1 MSSENPA
8 LPPPSEP
15 STPRDLTPSPTP
27 PPAAQESE
35 RDPVIQRSAVFGTRY
50 LTDPGKVYD
59 FNSWDQVLPD
69 PEHIK
74 AGDEKI
80 EFQKQHRLS
89 EKEKKRFMDRP
100 AYFWDMFY
108 RNNRENF
115 FKNRKWLTR
124 EFPALKEC
132 LSAGAGRRV
141 IFEAGCG
148 VGNAIFPLLEE
159 NENKLLQVH
168 GRDYSPKAIGVLK
181 EDPQLDP
188 GHITVGVW
196 DIASTEGPE
205 GIEDGSVDVI
215 LLCFVLSALVVSIW
229 DYG

>member
-1 MSSENPA
+1 MSAEDPA

-15 STPRDLTPSPTP
+15 ATPLDLTPSPTP
-27 PPAAQESE
+27 PPPAKETE
-35 RDPVIQRSAVFGTRY
+35 RDSVIQRSAVFGTRY
-50 LTDPGKVYD
+50 LTDPEKVYD

-69 PEHIK
+69 PEHTK

-132 LSAGAGRRV
+132 LGRDAGRRV

-148 VGNAIFPLLEE
+148 VGNAIFPVLEE
-159 NENKLLQVH
+159 NENELLQVH
-168 GRDYSPKAIGVLK
+168 GRDYSPRAIEVLK
-181 EDPQLDP
+181 EDPQFDP
-188 GHITVGVW
+188 AHVTAGVW

-205 GIEDGSVDVI
+205 GIEEDSVDVI
-215 LLCFVLSALVVSIW
+215 LLCFVLSALVVRIW
-229 DYG
+229 DSG

>member
-1 MSSENPA
+1 MSAED
-8 LPPPSEP
+8 PPSEP
-15 STPRDLTPSPTP
+15 ATPLDLTPSRTP
-27 PPAAQESE
+27 PPPAKESE
-35 RDPVIQRSAVFGTRY
+35 RDSVLQRSAVFGTRY
-50 LTDPGKVYD
+50 LTDPEKVYD

-69 PEHIK
+69 PEHTK

-132 LSAGAGRRV
+132 LGADAGRRV
-141 IFEAGCG
+141 VFEAGCG
-148 VGNAIFPLLEE
+148 VGNAIFPLLDE
-159 NENKLLQVH
+159 NENELLQVH
-168 GRDYSPKAIGVLK
+168 GRDYSPRAIEVLK
-181 EDPQLDP
+181 EDPQFDP
-188 GHITVGVW
+188 AHVTAGVW

-205 GIEDGSVDVI
+205 GIEEDSVDVI
-215 LLCFVLSALVVSIW
+215 LLCFVLSALVVRIW
-229 DYG
+229 DYR